1 MPAGTL
7 TSVSEYLSTSYD
19 PDCDY
24 VDGEVLERNLGEY
37 DHAKLQKKLIL
48 FFGIREKQLGIHVV
62 PEQRV
67 QVSPTR
73 FRVPDIC
80 VVAGAEPDEQ
90 IFTKPPFLCIEILS
104 PEDAMTRMLER
115 LDDYLRFGVSHVW
128 VLDPSTKRAYDYTAT
143 GMREV
148 KDGVLRTENPLIAV
162 PLAELF
168 NS

>member
-1 MPAGTL
+1 MAAGTQI
-7 TSVSEYLSTSYD
+7 SVSEYLSTSYR

-24 VDGEVLERNLGEY
+24 VDGEVLERNVGEY

-48 FFGIREKQLGIHVV
+48 YFGNREKQWHVHVV

-73 FRVPDIC
+73 FRVPDVC

-90 IFTKPPFLCIEILS
+90 ILTKPPMLCIEILS
-104 PEDAMTRMLER
+104 PEDTMSRT
-115 LDDYLRFGVSHVW
+115 LDRVNDFLTFGVSRVW
-128 VLDPSTKRAYDYTAT
+128 VLDPRTKRAYDYTAA

-148 KDGVLRTENPLIAV
+148 KDGVLRTDDPQITV

-168 NS
+168 S